1 MYVCIYRKK
10 HHVDSVRYYPSSQVS
25 FPGGSDGKE
34 TALNAGDLGSIPG
47 LGKSSGEGNG
57 YPTPVFLPGEFHGPK
72 SPMGYSPWS
81 YKEPD
86 MTE

>member
-1 MYVCIYRKK
+1 M
-10 HHVDSVRYYPSSQVS
+10 S

-72 SPMGYSPWS
+72 SLMGYSPWS

-86 MTE
+86 MTG